1 MIVNSR
7 NRDRIKVFSLRPMMT
22 ADVIGERKL
31 INNKRKRINKRKRCK
46 IQCKF
51 SDLSKLSRHTN
62 QNEKKKK
69 EKQSDSLK
77 QIQTKKK
84 KKLLSNTNYSKKNI
98 SFNCCM
104 YCGPYTTTHTSPD
117 MDYDFLEQK
126 ITEQFITS
134 DDNVLPCSLCNRKA
148 CYSCL
153 TKFVSKLREEQFDAF
168 YSSNVWVRDVCAF
181 VDSSGKNCNAT
192 FVGSCCNLK
201 VPDAEDCSSPHKY
214 SGGDLHVY
222 NANLLIRTKFETNSI
237 VVNGFGDDNPVDKTK
252 KMNGLIHGVTTPS
265 TVCDHTSMDGHRSKL
280 LSQSEHT
287 IKFRH
292 PFTNHKQ
299 KVSDLYL
306 YFIL

>member
-1 MIVNSR
+1 MI
-7 NRDRIKVFSLRPMMT
+7 DKQ
-22 ADVIGERKL
+22 
-31 INNKRKRINKRKRCK
+31 KRINKRKRRK
-46 IQCKF
+46 IQGKL
-51 SDLSKLSRHTN
+51 SDLSKLSRPTN
-62 QNEKKKK
+62 QNEKKKKKK
-69 EKQSDSLK
+69 EKQSDSSK

-84 KKLLSNTNYSKKNI
+84 KSFLKNTNNKKNI

-134 DDNVLPCSLCNRKA
+134 DDKVLPCSLCNRKA

-153 TKFVSKLREEQFDAF
+153 TKFVSKLREKQFDAF

-201 VPDAEDCSSPHKY
+201 VPDDDDDEDCSSPHKY